1 MFRITRSVLF
11 LVLLLLLLMIP
22 PIVQTQEV
30 PLVIDLALADLSER
44 VGQPVTLNNLW
55 AWQWE
60 GQIFPDTS
68 LGCPQPGEAYAPVM
82 TGGIRFLLDYRGT
95 VYDYRVST
103 DGTIVV
109 FCGVEGEAAAPA
121 PAPEITPPVIDSEDA
136 CAGLLFSRLTV
147 GEDAII
153 LPDVS
158 RLNLRQ
164 QPGIT
169 SAVIGRMP
177 GSSLIQVVGGP
188 ECDPVARIVW
198 WQVRFGDQTGWAAE
212 SQRNLYFI
220 SPMTDEII
228 PVTPEPAAIVAEPAE
243 GEAICPDLPPS
254 RLAVGQEAR
263 VTLSD
268 VARLNLRSEPGLS
281 SPVIGVVQTE
291 NIVMVVDGPACG
303 PDNIIWWQVD
313 YRGMIGWAA
322 ENVDSFYILA
332 PLDNSQ

>member
-11 LVLLLLLLMIP
+11 LVLLLLLLVP
-22 PIVQTQEV
+22 SIVQAQEV

-44 VGQPVTLNNLW
+44 VGLPVTLNNLW

-68 LGCPQPGEAYAPVM
+68 LGCPQPGETYAPVM
-82 TGGIRFLLDYRGT
+82 TGGVRFLLDYLGT
-95 VYDYRVST
+95 IYDYRVST
-103 DGTIVV
+103 DGTIVI
-109 FCGVEGEAAAPA
+109 FCGVESEAVTSAPA
-121 PAPEITPPVIDSEDA
+121 PQITPPVVISEDA

-164 QPGIT
+164 QPDIT
-169 SAVIGRMP
+169 SAVIGRIP
-177 GSSLIQVVGGP
+177 GSSLIHVVGGP
-188 ECDPVARIVW
+188 ECDPVAGIVW

-220 SPMTDEII
+220 SPVTDELI
-228 PVTPEPAAIVAEPAE
+228 PVTPEPAAIIAEPAE

-254 RLAVGQEAR
+254 HLAVGQEVR

-268 VARLNLRSEPGLS
+268 IARLNLRGEPGLS
-281 SPVIGVVQTE
+281 SPVIGVVQNG
-291 NIVMVVDGPACG
+291 NIVTVVDGPACG

-313 YRGMIGWAA
+313 YQGVIGWAA

-332 PLDNSQ
+332 PLDTSQ